1 MKKAIKVALA
11 DDHVMLR
18 EAISLML
25 TATPGIEVVAQAGN
39 SANTLKII
47 SDLEVDCLLLDISL
61 PDRDGIDT
69 VKAIRLRNKEIPI
82 LILSMH
88 SEEQYAVRSLKAGA
102 SGYINKRASS
112 IELIAAIKKVSA
124 KSRFISPEV
133 AELMADDLN
142 AIDTKSG
149 HGSLSDREYQYMVMA
164 ASGLTVTEIAVK
176 MSLSSKTVSMYR
188 SRALKKM
195 NMKTTAALVSYAIK
209 SNLIG

>member
-1 MKKAIKVALA
+1 MKAIKVVLA

-18 EAISLML
+18 EAIYLML
-25 TATPGIEVVAQAGN
+25 SAIPGIQVVAQVGN
-39 SANTLKII
+39 SADTLKII
-47 SDLEVDCLLLDISL
+47 SDLEIDCLLLDLSM

-88 SEEQYAVRSLKAGA
+88 PEEQYAVRALKAGA
-102 SGYINKRASS
+102 SGYINKRATS

-133 AELMADDLN
+133 AELLADDLN
-142 AIDTKSG
+142 GTDTESG

-164 ASGLTVTEIAVK
+164 ASGMTVTEIAVR
-176 MSLSSKTVSMYR
+176 MMLSSKTVSMYR

-195 NMKTTAALVSYAIK
+195 NMKTTAALVNYAIK
-209 SNLIG
+209 NNLVS